1 MKRSKTYL
9 LALAVLVALA
19 LRAIAQEPA
28 AAPAGEV
35 REIQMTAKKYEFN
48 PNLITVKKGERVTLI
63 ITALDRDH
71 GFKLEAFGINQ
82 RLKKGDATTI
92 EFTADKAGTFPFQ
105 CSEFCGFGH
114 GRMKGKLV
122 VEE

>member
-1 MKRSKTYL
+1 MRRLKSFAI
-9 LALAVLVALA
+9 ALAVLVMLGVRVLA
-19 LRAIAQEPA
+19 QQTPAQP
-28 AAPAGEV
+28 GDGH
-35 REIQMTAKKYEFN
+35 EIQMTAKKYEFT
-48 PNLITVKKGERVTLI
+48 PNEITVKKGEHVKLV

-82 RLKKGDATTI
+82 KLKKGEATTI
-92 EFTADKAGTFPFQ
+92 EFTADRAGTFPFQ

-114 GRMKGKLV
+114 GKMKGKLV